1 MKELDIDFDG
11 NWKEIIIEFFEDFV
25 AFYIPHLFPKV
36 DFSKPI
42 EILEQE
48 LIQILEALG
57 SDTKR
62 VADKLVKVW
71 LKDGTEKWI
80 LVHIEIQSY
89 FERLFPKRM
98 YQMFSMIFNKY
109 DHEIVAIAIYTNIK
123 TPRFFDSFTLKSYG
137 TSMIYQFIGY
147 RIMRQNEAE
156 LLASKNIFA
165 LFVLANI
172 YVNKTRKDFKQR
184 LEYKEKMIELGIKRH
199 ISREKMFRFFFFID
213 NVMKIPVNLQQE
225 FNNFIFSKYKTPTQ
239 MSSALY
245 KNAKHWTDL
254 FNKQLYGDTFENIV
268 EKERENIVEKERE
281 KVVHKLYIEKHWS
294 ANQIADFLDM
304 QLVDVERIISKIS
317 KK

>member
-25 AFYIPHLFPKV
+25 AFFIPELFPKV
-36 DFSKPI
+36 DFNKPI

-48 LIQILEALG
+48 LVQILEALG

-109 DHEIVAIAIYTNIK
+109 DHEIVAVAIYTNTK

-137 TSMIYQFIGY
+137 TSMIYRFIGY
-147 RIMRQNEAE
+147 RIMRQNEVD
-156 LLASKNIFA
+156 LVASKNIFA
-165 LFVLANI
+165 LFVLANF
-172 YVNKTRKDFKQR
+172 YVNKTRKDLKQR
-184 LEYKEKMIELGIKRH
+184 LEYKEKMIELAAERH
-199 ISREKMFRFFFFID
+199 IPRGKMLRFFIFID
-213 NVMKIPVNLQQE
+213 NIMKIPLNLQQD
-225 FNNFIFSKYKTPTQ
+225 FKNFIHVKYKTPIQ
-239 MSSALY
+239 MPSVLY
-245 KNAKHWTDL
+245 QNAQEWSDFFTEM
-254 FNKQLYGDTFENIV
+254 QYGDTVDNLL
-268 EKERENIVEKERE
+268 EKERE
-281 KVVHKLYIEKHWS
+281 KVREKNKKIILKLHIEKQWS
-294 ANQIADFLDM
+294 ASQIADVLDM
-304 QLVDVERIISKIS
+304 ELSEVEKIIAEIP